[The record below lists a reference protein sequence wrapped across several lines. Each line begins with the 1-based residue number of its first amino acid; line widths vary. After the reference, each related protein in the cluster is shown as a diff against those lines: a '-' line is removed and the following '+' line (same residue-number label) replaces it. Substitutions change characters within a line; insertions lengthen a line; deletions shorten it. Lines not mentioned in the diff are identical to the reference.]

1 MQFFENIRDIKSIF
15 FASNSKKFIMIFKGT
30 FPDVGAKT
38 ESCCPGTVSFIQIWS
53 SEVWLVHSQHTPAR
67 QAPDEK
73 RNPMQGVDGAI

>member
-38 ESCCPGTVSFIQIWS
+38 ESCCPGTVSFIQI
-53 SEVWLVHSQHTPAR
+53 
-67 QAPDEK
+67 
-73 RNPMQGVDGAI
+73 